1 VETWLVGGLLLVGA
15 AAVVGALLAYRR
27 ERRRREAADDE
38 VWRLQRSLEEERQAR
53 QMQEAWLG
61 GLSGAS
67 PEPWIIVDSGLRLLQ
82 TNAAARQRFGE
93 WTPGT
98 SLIAFCQSRM
108 LEEVA
113 LEAADRSDEVEQ
125 VVEIQDQPYRVRALA
140 TGALVAL
147 ALEDVSEV
155 RRLSRARQD
164 LVTNLSHEL
173 RTPLA
178 SLRLLAES
186 LTSPVAQDPAV
197 ARELAGRVLD
207 EVQTLNQMSQE
218 MLDLAAIESGRQVIR
233 LVPTALEEVVSEP
246 VGRMQEQA
254 ARQGV
259 RLIDETP
266 SGWSI
271 LADRDQ
277 AARAIL
283 NVLHNAVKFTA
294 SGGNVTLTAAEE
306 AGQEH
311 IDLLITD
318 DGPGIAPADL
328 KRIFERFYRGDQA
341 RGTPGTGL
349 GLAITRHIL
358 RAHGGEA
365 WAENRVPPQSGAI
378 FHLRFLKA

>member
-1 VETWLVGGLLLVGA
+1 MAVA
-15 AAVVGALLAYRR
+15 AAVIAGIAFRRERR

-38 VWRLQRSLEEERQAR
+38 VWHLQRSLEDERQAR

-61 GLSGAS
+61 GISGAS
-67 PEPWIIVDSGLRLLQ
+67 PEPLIIVDAGLRLLQ

-98 SLIAFCQSRM
+98 SLIAFCQSRNV
-108 LEEVA
+108 EDIA
-113 LEAADRSDEVEQ
+113 LEAAAQSGEVEQ
-125 VVEIQDQPYRVRALA
+125 VVEIQDRPYRVRALA
-140 TGALVAL
+140 TGTLVAL
-147 ALEDVSEV
+147 ALEDLSEV

-178 SLRLLAES
+178 SLQLLAES
-186 LTSPVAQDPAV
+186 LTSPIAEDPAL

-233 LVPTALEEVVSEP
+233 LVPTPLGEVVSVP

-259 RLIDETP
+259 RLSDETA

-294 SGGNVTLTAAEE
+294 SGGSVTLTATEDPE
-306 AGQEH
+306 GGYV
-311 IDLLITD
+311 DLHITD

-328 KRIFERFYRGDQA
+328 GRIFERFYRGDQA
-341 RGTPGTGL
+341 RGIPGTGL

-365 WAENRVPPQSGAI
+365 WAENRTPPQSGAV
-378 FHLRFLKA
+378 FTLRFLKG